1 MGKLVLGITRYSLL
15 NEIALTVGNQE
26 KRLKDY
32 GCNAIIHDS
41 RARLPINTKPDDR
54 LDELGVWAAIAS
66 SDEGAKIVT
75 VDASRLIRSYLE
87 FPILISCII
96 AHETQLIFL
105 SEDFSSTNN
114 IDFVKYTER
123 MTRLEYVTK
132 QESLKAGHHV
142 YAKKNPEKICP
153 VAKTLILKNEV
164 AQDLRAKKDVVN
176 TALKHNVSGS
186 WIYGTG
192 LHLLVIQKYLRSL
205 NKWELKADSRARHI
219 YIREM
224 YLGEMKKR
232 ALEKTLKWRI
242 KNK

>member
-1 MGKLVLGITRYSLL
+1 M
-15 NEIALTVGNQE
+15 
-26 KRLKDY
+26 
-32 GCNAIIHDS
+32 
-41 RARLPINTKPDDR
+41 
-54 LDELGVWAAIAS
+54 
-66 SDEGAKIVT
+66 
-75 VDASRLIRSYLE
+75 
-87 FPILISCII
+87 
-96 AHETQLIFL
+96 
-105 SEDFSSTNN
+105 
-114 IDFVKYTER
+114 
-123 MTRLEYVTK
+123 
-132 QESLKAGHHV
+132 
-142 YAKKNPEKICP
+142 